1 RAGRCVGT
9 SGERHDLRELGAIAY
24 ASRTADGRVTP
35 SGFVREFARR
45 VARDR
50 SYRTCPQYL
59 ASRLAGVFDIEGPT
73 ATIQTACTS
82 SAQAIGEAYRAIR
95 RGTVDVALAGGA
107 ECIVSPIEVQL
118 FCLLGV
124 MSRQNASPETASR
137 PFDARRDGF
146 VMGEGAGFLV
156 LEEAEHARQRGVQLL
171 AEVAG
176 YGTTCDAYRITD
188 EAPDGRGAIRAIRAA
203 LGDASLGPEDLDYV
217 NAHGTSTP
225 MNDRVE
231 TAAIKVVIPVFN
243 EAKSLGDL
251 HDRLT
256 QTLKQLGQSHEI
268 IFVDDGSRD
277 GSTDILRAL
286 HTQDRAVRVIRFNR
300 NYGQHAAVSAG
311 MERARGDVI
320 VTLDA
325 DLQNP
330 PEEIPRLL
338 AALTDGVDVVGGRRV
353 SRRDP
358 LFRRLASWV
367 VNRVTSAVVG
377 VRMRDYGCM
386 LRAYRR
392 SVVDRMLACDGGS
405 HFIPALANT

>member
-1 RAGRCVGT
+1 M
-9 SGERHDLRELGAIAY
+9 
-24 ASRTADGRVTP
+24 
-35 SGFVREFARR
+35 
-45 VARDR
+45 
-50 SYRTCPQYL
+50 
-59 ASRLAGVFDIEGPT
+59 
-73 ATIQTACTS
+73 
-82 SAQAIGEAYRAIR
+82 SA
-95 RGTVDVALAGGA
+95 
-107 ECIVSPIEVQL
+107 
-118 FCLLGV
+118 
-124 MSRQNASPETASR
+124 
-137 PFDARRDGF
+137 
-146 VMGEGAGFLV
+146 
-156 LEEAEHARQRGVQLL
+156 EE
-171 AEVAG
+171 
-176 YGTTCDAYRITD
+176 
-188 EAPDGRGAIRAIRAA
+188 RAA
-203 LGDASLGPEDLDYV
+203 IS
-217 NAHGTSTP
+217 
-225 MNDRVE
+225 
-231 TAAIKVVIPVFN
+231 VVIPVFN

-405 HFIPALANT
+405 HFIPALANTFATSVAEVPVDHGPRQHGSSRYGLLRLLRLNFDLLTGFSLLPIQVVSLTGILVSILGLGFAVILGLERLLAGPKVPGMFTLFAI